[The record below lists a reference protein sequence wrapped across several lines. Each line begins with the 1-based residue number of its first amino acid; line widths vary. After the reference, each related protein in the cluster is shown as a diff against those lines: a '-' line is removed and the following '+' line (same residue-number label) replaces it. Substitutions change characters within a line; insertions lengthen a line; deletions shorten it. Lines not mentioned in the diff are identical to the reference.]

1 MPGNWIEQGESPYPY
16 EREALAWVRSWFPDH
31 EPWRAFARF
40 TFPGTD
46 GRDHEIDLLVA
57 GPTGCF
63 LIEFKGYEGRITGDA
78 RDLVSS
84 SSAGRNA
91 FEHPKRL
98 LKSKVDKLIEALR
111 QTKAYRVRGTRPPFI
126 EPLVF
131 MHHADALEISA
142 GGATGVLLRDRE
154 GVVGLRDALLERRAP
169 WMQGLEIGERR
180 VDKPAAKQ
188 LTNAMK
194 EIAYFGPR
202 PPLVAGSWE
211 LASAPLEE
219 SAAWSDFEATHKLT
233 KEQRTARVYIAPRG
247 GNLDRVR
254 LANTAKLEFE
264 ALRTFDHPGVLCA
277 YDLDECDLGF
287 VITFEHTKNFVRL
300 DHFMLTRGA
309 SLSFSARLGLLRLLC
324 EAVSAAHDRGIAHR
338 GLVPSAI
345 LIANPDAER
354 PAIKLRN
361 WHRRMRTDAANG
373 STLQT
378 FGGETISDLAS
389 AVDDMSEIERTYL
402 APELRALGETGGIA
416 ADIYSLGALAYLI
429 FAGQAP
435 AQTLDELDGILQ
447 RQQHLAVSQHLNGAS
462 AGLERFIARSAH
474 AVPFQRAATARELIE
489 WLDKTEEE
497 LARPEFST
505 PTGPDD
511 LLKDALIDGG
521 SAGALSVVRRLGSGG
536 TAIGFEVTREGTSF
550 ALKVARTPE
559 LNDRLA
565 AEAKA
570 LADLK
575 HDHIVSLKGVVDV
588 GTCSA
593 LLLWPFGNETL
604 HDFLK
609 REGPAQFEFLER
621 WGSQLLEAVEHLE
634 AKGKSHRDIKPG
646 NIAITDLGRNKSLQI
661 VLFDFSLASLAA
673 DNLNAGTP
681 GYIDPFLGVGN
692 RKVWDRAAERYA
704 TAVTLYEMATGTRPQ
719 WGDGQTLPQLLL
731 NVDHP
736 SLDADL
742 LPAEV
747 RSSLLS
753 FFQRALHR
761 DHLKRF
767 DSATAMCAAWKKALE
782 GSAVTIIGTQTIGG
796 EVQTLVQSLD
806 AAQKGAGINTIIP
819 TLPLS
824 LRAQNALGRLGVDTI
839 GDLLR
844 RTPHALRWL
853 PGVGSGTQKELVE
866 LYQEARKCF
875 PDVEVTI
882 RSLEDSVA
890 EVTSR
895 RAPGGGRRSR
905 AVVPPARNAVPLT
918 ADATLEVLAKSLL
931 VRNRDAESRSSEA
944 MADYLGIGVGDRT
957 PKPEPASMQ
966 AAAEAHGLTR
976 AAVHISLDT
985 AFKRWRKNAAFSHA
999 VGIVVELLATRG
1011 GIATLDELAS
1021 GISTRLPADGT
1032 SSREQRFTAGFA
1044 VALAVAEAEKRTEE
1058 NPRFVLQRAG
1068 KKLFVAVRGVESAAP
1083 YAVELGKTADRLV
1096 DPTSPVLPGA
1106 STCLTELRSLARPA
1120 EVPELSNERLLA
1132 LAAAASTNASLNSR
1146 GELYPRGLDARRAL
1160 KLSQGAIAGL
1170 GTIDSTIR
1178 RRVFSVIELRE
1189 RIAQR
1194 YPDAAPLPDAP
1205 DCLSMVREVLGAE
1218 TVYDEGSGLFR
1229 VRAAEAMTVQT
1240 GSGARPTIAMTQDGA
1255 QPFDAHQQALHRA
1268 SAFTREIQTALADK
1282 RVLVL
1287 GVQPAAFGPAI
1298 PSLARA
1304 FNLRHVSLDTLFVE
1318 GIRQVAAKI
1327 GIDLIKIYAADAAW
1341 PNGPDSK
1348 KLYQVLEIVRKEHVT
1363 PALLFTADP
1372 ILVSDWGLL
1381 FRYEM
1386 QALYTELR
1394 DACGSGAHPGALCV
1408 LPADDAQQS
1417 IVLDGHNFPE
1427 FNSSRILRVPSAW
1440 LRVAAA

>member
-1 MPGNWIEQGESPYPY
+1 MAESWIEQGESPYPY

-40 TFPGTD
+40 TFPGAD

-63 LIEFKGYEGRITGDA
+63 LIEFKGHEGCITGDA
-78 RDLVSS
+78 RDLVSTS
-84 SSAGRNA
+84 NGRRNA

-98 LKSKVDKLIEALR
+98 LKSKVDKLVEALR
-111 QTKAYRVRGTRPPFI
+111 QSKAYRARGGRPPFI

-131 MHHADALEISA
+131 MHHAEKLEISA
-142 GGATGVLLRDRE
+142 GGASGVLLRDRD
-154 GVVGLRDALLERRAP
+154 GVIGLRGTLLERRAA
-169 WMQGLEIGERR
+169 WMHGIEIGEKR

-233 KEQRTARVYIAPRG
+233 KDQRTARVYIAPRG
-247 GNLDRVR
+247 RELDRAR

-264 ALRTFDHPGVLCA
+264 ALRTFDHPGVLRA

-309 SLSFSARLGLLRLLC
+309 SLDFSARLGLLRLLC

-373 STLQT
+373 AMLQT

-389 AVDDMSEIERTYL
+389 STNDFSEIERTYL

-416 ADIYSLGALAYLI
+416 ADIFSLGALAYLI

-462 AGLERFIARSAH
+462 AGLERFIERSAH
-474 AVPFQRAATARELIE
+474 VSPLQRATTGRELIE
-489 WLDKTEEE
+489 WLDKTQDE
-497 LARPEFST
+497 LARPEFT
-505 PTGPDD
+505 KVCGPDD
-511 LLKDALIDGG
+511 LVKDVLLNGG
-521 SAGALSVVRRLGSGG
+521 SGGVLSVVRRLGSGG
-536 TAIGFEVTREGTSF
+536 TAVGFEVTREGTSF

-570 LADLK
+570 LRALK
-575 HDHIVSLKGVVDV
+575 HDHIVTLLDTVEV
-588 GTCSA
+588 GECSA
-593 LLLWPFGNETL
+593 LLLGPFGNETL
-604 HDFLK
+604 HDYLK

-621 WGSQLLEAVEHLE
+621 WGTQLLKAVEHLE
-634 AKGKSHRDIKPG
+634 EKGKSHRDIKPG
-646 NIAITDLGRNKSLQI
+646 NIAITDRGQNKPKQVI
-661 VLFDFSLASLAA
+661 LFDFSLAALSA

-692 RKVWDRAAERYA
+692 RKLWDRAAERYA
-704 TAVTLYEMATGTRPQ
+704 TAITLYEMATGTRPQ
-719 WGDGQTLPQLLL
+719 WGDGQTLPQLLRD
-731 NVDHP
+731 VDHP
-736 SLDADL
+736 NLDADL

-747 RSSLLS
+747 RASLLS

-761 DHLKRF
+761 DQLKRF

-782 GSAVTIIGTQTIGG
+782 GGAVTIIGTQTVSG
-796 EVQTLVQSLD
+796 EVPTLVHALD
-806 AAQKGAGINTIIP
+806 AAQRNAGVDTIIP

-824 LRAQNALGRLGVDTI
+824 LRAQNALGRLGVDSL

-853 PGVGSGTQKELVE
+853 PGVGSATQKELVE
-866 LYQEARKCF
+866 LYQEARKRF
-875 PDVEVTI
+875 PDIEVTI
-882 RSLEDSVA
+882 RSREQSSA
-890 EVTSR
+890 EVANR
-895 RAPGGGRRSR
+895 RVPIGGRRGR
-905 AVVPPARNAVPLT
+905 AVVKPQRVVAALA
-918 ADATLEVLAKSLL
+918 ADATLEALAKALITKAHDGES
-931 VRNRDAESRSSEA
+931 NSHDA
-944 MADYLGIGVGDRT
+944 MVQYLGLQEG
-957 PKPEPASMQ
+957 
-966 AAAEAHGLTR
+966 AEKSYGTTTLQEVAQKHSITR
-976 AAVHISLDT
+976 MAVVFTIDS
-985 AFKRWRKNAAFSHA
+985 AVKRWHKNAAFSHA
-999 VGIVVELLATRG
+999 TDVVAELLATRG

-1021 GISTRLPADGT
+1021 GIATRLPADGT
-1032 SSREQRFTAGFA
+1032 SSNEQRFAAGFA
-1044 VALAVAEAEKRTEE
+1044 VALSVAEAEKRTEQ
-1058 NPRFVLQRAG
+1058 NPRFGLQRAG
-1068 KKLFVAVRGVESAAP
+1068 KKLFVAARDLESAAP
-1083 YAVELGKTADRLV
+1083 YAVELGKGADRLV
-1096 DPTSPVLPGA
+1096 DPASPVLPGA
-1106 STCLTELRSLARPA
+1106 STCLAELRSLTRPA
-1120 EVPELSNERLLA
+1120 KLPELSNERLLA
-1132 LAAAASTNASLNSR
+1132 LAAASSTNASLNSR

-1170 GTIDSTIR
+1170 GQIDPRDR
-1178 RRVFSVIELRE
+1178 RRAFSVVELRE
-1189 RIAQR
+1189 RMAQR
-1194 YPDAAPLPDAP
+1194 YPDAAALPDAP
-1205 DCLSMVREVLGAE
+1205 ECLAMVREVLGAE
-1218 TVYDEGSGLFR
+1218 TEYDAGSGLFR

-1240 GSGARPTIAMTQDGA
+1240 GSSARHTMYVTQLGVQPIDA
-1255 QPFDAHQQALHRA
+1255 QQQARQRA
-1268 SAFTREIQTALADK
+1268 DAFSTDVRSALADK
-1282 RVLVL
+1282 RLLVL
-1287 GVQPAAFGPAI
+1287 RVQPAAFGSAGPH
-1298 PSLARA
+1298 LAHT
-1304 FNLRHVSLDTLFVE
+1304 FGVRHVSIDALIVE
-1318 GIRQVAAKI
+1318 GLRKVAAQK
-1327 GIDLIKIYAADAAW
+1327 GIDLANIHAADAAW
-1341 PNGPDSK
+1341 PTGTDST
-1348 KLYQVLEIVRKEHVT
+1348 KLRNVLEIVRKEHLV
-1363 PALLFTADP
+1363 PALLFPDGP

-1386 QALYTELR
+1386 QSLYTELR
-1394 DACGSGAHPGALCV
+1394 DACGTGAHPGALCV
-1408 LPADDAQQS
+1408 LPADDAEQS
-1417 IVLDGHNFPE
+1417 IVLDGQTFPE
-1427 FNSSRILRVPSAW
+1427 FDSSRIHRVPGAW
-1440 LRVAAA
+1440 LRVTAA